1 MYMYSKCMCCVCM
14 NVLKKDINPCMS
26 VSVLNAHTCN
36 VNMQEFSIEIGMM
49 YIHLENNQR
58 LILKTEV

>member
-1 MYMYSKCMCCVCM
+1 
-14 NVLKKDINPCMS
+14 MS

-36 VNMQEFSIEIGMM
+36 VNMQELSIEIGMM

>member
-1 MYMYSKCMCCVCM
+1 
-14 NVLKKDINPCMS
+14 MS

>member
-1 MYMYSKCMCCVCM
+1 
-14 NVLKKDINPCMS
+14 MS

-36 VNMQEFSIEIGMM
+36 VNMQDYSIEIGMM
-49 YIHLENNQR
+49 NIHLENNQR